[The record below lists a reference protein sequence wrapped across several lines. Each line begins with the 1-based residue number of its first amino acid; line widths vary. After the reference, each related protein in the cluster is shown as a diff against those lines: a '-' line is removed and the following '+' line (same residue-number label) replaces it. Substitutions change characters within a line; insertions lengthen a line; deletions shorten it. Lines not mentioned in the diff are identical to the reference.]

1 MNMRNAEGYLDPT
14 ASIALH
20 NVDREARARAYRPLI
35 CIASPYAGD
44 VERNTARARAYCR
57 FAVDRGCIPLAPHLI
72 FPQFLNDGDEAER
85 ALGLWFARILLTKCD
100 ELWVFG
106 ETISPGMAAEIAKAD
121 RRGIPTRFFTEDCE
135 EVRR

>member
-1 MNMRNAEGYLDPT
+1 MNMRNAEGYFDPT

-44 VERNTARARAYCR
+44 VERNTAG
-57 FAVDRGCIPLAPHLI
+57 RGRTAGSRGGQGVRPLAPHLI